1 MQTFKNSVSIFLA
14 ATILWL
20 ISPSASAQLEVNS
33 GMGAESLVQD
43 VLLGRGVVAS
53 NITFSGNAISLGQ
66 FNALST
72 NLNVQNGVVLC
83 TGSVQ
88 IAVGPNQQPD
98 DGLSLPV
105 SNTDP
110 DLAALIPGYD
120 IYDATVLEFD
130 FIASSDQVQFRYAF
144 GSEEY
149 MEWVNTAY
157 NDVFGFFVSGPNP
170 AGGQYVK
177 QNIARVPGTN
187 EVVSIDNVNRDKNEA
202 YFVHNEGLPWQ
213 ETTIEYDGFT
223 TPFTASLSVIP
234 GQVYHIKIAIGDAG
248 DNAYDSGVF
257 LEGNSF
263 TSPNCPVA
271 SLDITPDCAGKTSQ
285 LAVWDGSDIE
295 LSGTCD
301 GSGNVLVDL
310 TNVGTGDMAEPAEL
324 RIYNFATGS
333 FVSQMYQLTSGEV
346 MPLSIPA
353 QGGTILVQVDQA
365 PFNPN
370 SIQENISVKGCGS
383 GTFSVFQDNIVSPVS
398 VSWNFGDGGS
408 SGLLNPLHT
417 YSVPGTYT
425 VTLTYCNTSV
435 QKQITIEGCPK
446 LKLIPVCS
454 DDPSA
459 VRRWRIRNPNNF
471 DVATH
476 WDIVGT
482 TQQGEVLAKASS
494 DTYFE
499 TVPQGSNLLRLYA
512 GTQLQSIRIS
522 TARDC
527 SADED
532 CYQCIP
538 SFSPTPSEKYVLSA
552 WVKETNLT
560 NPVTYNNAGIALAFP
575 GAETEEGPFKAQG
588 GIIDGWQRIESEF
601 TVPEGATSIIIKL
614 VNQGTADVFF
624 DDVRIHPYHS
634 NMKSFVYDPI
644 SLRLMAELDEN
655 NYATFY
661 EYDEEG
667 ALIRVKKETERGLV
681 TIQESRN
688 NTAKRP

>member
-1 MQTFKNSVSIFLA
+1 MQKLKHTVRLLLSVMILLA
-14 ATILWL
+14 AIQSVT
-20 ISPSASAQLEVNS
+20 AQLEVNS
-33 GMGAESLVQD
+33 GMTPESLVQD

-53 NITFSGNAISLGQ
+53 NITYSGNSISLGQ
-66 FNALST
+66 FNALTT
-72 NLNVQNGVVLC
+72 NLNIQNGVILC

-98 DGLSLPV
+98 DGLTLPQ
-105 SNTDP
+105 SNTDA

-120 IYDATVLEFD
+120 IYDATVIEFD
-130 FIASSDQVQFRYAF
+130 FIASSNQVQFRYAF
-144 GSEEY
+144 ASEEY

-170 AGGQYVK
+170 AGGQYLK
-177 QNIARVPGTN
+177 QNIARIPGTN
-187 EVVSIDNVNRDKNEA
+187 EVVSIDNVNLGKNAA
-202 YFVHNEGLPWQ
+202 YYVDNEGLPQ
-213 ETTIEYDGFT
+213 AQTTIEYDGFT
-223 TPFTASLSVIP
+223 TPLVATLSVIP

-248 DNAYDSGVF
+248 DSAYDSGVF

-271 SLDITPDCAGKTSQ
+271 TLEIDPDCAGKTSK
-285 LAVWDGSDIE
+285 LAVWDGSDVK

-301 GSGNVLVDL
+301 GSGNVLIDL
-310 TNVGTGDMAEPAEL
+310 TNTGTGDMAQPAEL
-324 RIYNFATGS
+324 RIYNFATGG
-333 FVSQMYQLTSGEV
+333 FTSQTYQLTSGEI

-353 QGGTILVQVDQA
+353 QGGTVLVQVDQS

-370 SIQENISVKGCGS
+370 SIQENISIKGCG
-383 GTFSVFQDNIVSPVS
+383 GGNFSVFQDNIVSPVN
-398 VSWNFGDGGS
+398 VSWNFGDGGTS
-408 SGLLNPLHT
+408 VLLNPLHT
-417 YSVPGTYT
+417 YSLPGTYT
-425 VTLTYCNTSV
+425 VTVTYCNTSV

-459 VRRWRIRNPNNF
+459 IRRWRIRNPNNF
-471 DVATH
+471 DVQTR

-482 TQQGEVLAKASS
+482 TQQGQVLATASS

-512 GTQLQSIRIS
+512 GSQLQSIRIS
-522 TARDC
+522 TSRDC
-527 SADED
+527 SAEED
-532 CYQCIP
+532 CYECIP

-552 WVKETNLT
+552 WVKESNQSNVL
-560 NPVTYNNAGIALAFP
+560 TYNNAGIALAFP
-575 GAETEEGPFKAQG
+575 GAETEEGPFKG
-588 GIIDGWQRIESEF
+588 TGEIIDGWQRIESEF
-601 TVPEGATSIIIKL
+601 TVPEGATSIIVKL
-614 VNQGTADVFF
+614 VNEGTGDVFF
-624 DDVRIHPYHS
+624 DDVRIHPFHS

-688 NTAKRP
+688 NSAKQQ